1 MPNLTARGTIRVRGQ
16 EWKVDGWRGLLGHNW
31 GRSHAL
37 AYAWGHCNVWEG
49 EDDPDVVFEGMS
61 ARVRVG
67 PLTTPTITLVAIRV
81 GDDTHMLTRVRE
93 LFENRG
99 AMTYRRWKFSA
110 CNPSASVRGE
120 LFAETEDMV
129 GLHYENPDGAMTYC
143 LNSKLASARL
153 ELDVRGKKMTLQSRA
168 AALEIG
174 TRDPNHGVE
183 MVL

>member
-1 MPNLTARGTIRVRGQ
+1 
-16 EWKVDGWRGLLGHNW
+16 
-31 GRSHAL
+31 
-37 AYAWGHCNVWEG
+37 
-49 EDDPDVVFEGMS
+49 MS

-67 PLTTPTITLVAIRV
+67 PVTTPTITLIAIRI
-81 GDDTHMLTRVRE
+81 GETTHMLTRVRE
-93 LFENRG
+93 LIENRG

-110 CNPSASVRGE
+110 HHPSVSVRGE

-153 ELDVRGKKMTLQSRA
+153 ELDVRGKKTVLTSRA
-168 AALEIG
+168 AAFEIG